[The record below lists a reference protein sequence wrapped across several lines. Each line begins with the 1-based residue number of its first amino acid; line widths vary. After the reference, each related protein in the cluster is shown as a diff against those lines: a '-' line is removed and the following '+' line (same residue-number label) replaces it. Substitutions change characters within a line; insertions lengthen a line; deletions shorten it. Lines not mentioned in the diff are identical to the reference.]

1 MTYSM
6 LVNFKNKFLNIK
18 YISVILL
25 LLFCINIQADAKG
38 IPLRFSYGAEKLVK
52 IQEVPAEKFTLGVI
66 YKQVTLFGMP
76 LWNYDKKLCGYV
88 NETKYDELTKEQA
101 DSIVAKDNAKVPFLM
116 GISMWDLVGPK
127 IILILIILAI
137 IMYSVLKK
145 PETSANE

>member
-25 LLFCINIQADAKG
+25 LLFCINIQADARG

-76 LWNYDKKLCGYV
+76 LWNYDKRLCGYI

-101 DSIVAKDNAKVPFLM
+101 DRIIAKANIKVPFFM
-116 GISMWDLVGPK
+116 GIPCWDLVGPK
-127 IILILIILAI
+127 IILIVLILGLIIY
-137 IMYSVLKK
+137 YSRK
-145 PETSANE
+145 S